1 MLDHGNNQQ
10 EAKDAPLDAKDEQV
24 NLPKA
29 VENQE
34 NEEKACIA
42 EIIHDHKEATGP
54 SEPQLQE
61 IERAS
66 EPKDSSKK

>member
-10 EAKDAPLDAKDEQV
+10 EAKDAPLHAKDEEV
-24 NLPKA
+24 NLPKV

-34 NEEKACIA
+34 NEEKACIT
-42 EIIHDHKEATGP
+42 EIKHDQKVATGLP
-54 SEPQLQE
+54 EPQLQE
-61 IERAS
+61 IERAA